1 MADKPKKNRWAGKST
16 NLTKKQEKKAVRVV
30 GTKGG
35 KTRTEAVKKSE
46 RVASRKSVDIGQTK
60 WMKASERKA
69 AGQKGR
75 GGLLVGTDG
84 KPVTGTVTLPNGK
97 KAQYVRGKRIS
108 AMPAKKTAAP
118 RGGGGGGGG
127 GGGTG
132 SQGALS
138 AAERTKLQQGR
149 PNWQSGSTRTS
160 AGPSAQQ
167 VAAAARQ
174 RRAMRRGPNAMYSAA
189 GTRVSMSST
198 SPPKEGNR
206 RTRIVNNRKVVEV
219 YRNGKWLPLTGSR
232 GGY

>member
-1 MADKPKKNRWAGKST
+1 MAEKPKKNKWAGRST

-84 KPVTGTVTLPNGK
+84 KPVTGTVTLPSGK

-108 AMPAKKTAAP
+108 AMPAKKAP
-118 RGGGGGGGG
+118 ASRGGGGGGGG
-127 GGGTG
+127 GGGRGTG

-138 AAERTKLQQGR
+138 AAERKKLQQGR
-149 PNWQSGSTRTS
+149 PNWQSGASRPR
-160 AGPSAQQ
+160 AGSPS
-167 VAAAARQ
+167 
-174 RRAMRRGPNAMYSAA
+174 SAA
-189 GTRVSMSST
+189 NRWSQGQIDAFNKARGGSNGSGSWPAGTAKGPQVGATKTMG
-198 SPPKEGNR
+198 GNR
-206 RTRIVNNRKVVEV
+206 FRW
-219 YRNGKWLPLTGSR
+219 NGRQWVKMSK
-232 GGY
+232 